1 MEELRVRRIKEGTVI
16 DHIPPGKALKVLS
29 ILGIS
34 GSEGTVVAV
43 LMNVESRKLG
53 RKDIVKL
60 EGRFLTRDEVDE
72 ISLVAPTATINIIR
86 DFEVAEKFKL
96 SLPEVLEGIVRCPN
110 PRCVS
115 NLEGEPVTPRLELL
129 DPRRSIYRCHYCGR
143 LVEVSEME
151 ELLLQ

>member
-1 MEELRVRRIKEGTVI
+1 MEELRVRRIREGTVI

-53 RKDIVKL
+53 KKDIVKL

-72 ISLVAPTATINIIR
+72 IALVAPTATINIIR
-86 DFEVAEKFKL
+86 DYEVAEKF
-96 SLPEVLEGIVRCPN
+96 SLTLPKV
-110 PRCVS
+110 
-115 NLEGEPVTPRLELL
+115 
-129 DPRRSIYRCHYCGR
+129 
-143 LVEVSEME
+143 
-151 ELLLQ
+151 

>member
-1 MEELRVRRIKEGTVI
+1 MEELRVRRIREGTVI

-34 GSEGTVVAV
+34 GGEGTVVAV

-53 RKDIVKL
+53 KKDMVKL

-72 ISLVAPTATINIIR
+72 IALVAPTATINIVR
-86 DFEVAEKFKL
+86 DYEVAEKF
-96 SLPEVLEGIVRCPN
+96 SLTLPKVLEGIVRCPN
-110 PRCVS
+110 PSCVS
-115 NLEGEPVTPRLELL
+115 NVHGEPVVSRLELV
-129 DPRRSIYRCHYCGR
+129 DPERGLYRCHYCGR